1 MQFGLAQGLSCGK
14 SNWRRNQGQIK
25 GAVITSLS
33 KPALQLLIILLE
45 KNQERNFSEKA
56 TFSFLNLN
64 KGDSYPPPTLNL
76 FIHLVVLR
84 ESKSSCF
91 TLCYFQTR
99 EKFLEGR
106 KSQVPL
112 VEKVY
117 LTTSAS
123 SVGHYPWPIITDDQ
137 MAPSTTAGTE
147 LRDCLIHCFH
157 IPVHKALL
165 RSENTLQ
172 PVSLAQGFGV
182 PSVGHEER
190 SLKSC
195 LLHLYKR
202 ILWFVQFWVL

>member
-1 MQFGLAQGLSCGK
+1 MQFSLAQGLSCGK
-14 SNWRRNQGQIK
+14 SNWRRNQGQII

-33 KPALQLLIILLE
+33 KPALQLLITLLE
-45 KNQERNFSEKA
+45 KNQERNFSEKT

-64 KGDSYPPPTLNL
+64 KGDSYHHPTPPPPLTPL
-76 FIHLVVLR
+76 FILVVLR
-84 ESKSSCF
+84 ESKSSYF
-91 TLCYFQTR
+91 TLCYFETR

-106 KSQVPL
+106 KSQVHL

-117 LTTSAS
+117 LTISAS

-137 MAPSTTAGTE
+137 MVPSTTAGTE
-147 LRDCLIHCFH
+147 LRDCFIHCLH
-157 IPVHKALL
+157 IPAHKALL
-165 RSENTLQ
+165 GSENTLQ

-182 PSVGHEER
+182 PSVGCEER

-202 ILWFVQFWVL
+202 IL